1 MQTIPLFPLHQVL
14 FPGGKLPLRIFE
26 PRYID
31 LVSECL
37 RADSGFGV
45 CCIRQGKEVGAG
57 AQCYDVGT
65 YARIV
70 DWCRLDDGLLGITTQ
85 AETRFRVEQFSERAN
100 TLLEAKIQWLEEDE
114 VHNIGEDYHALQL
127 LLTRIFE
134 HYGIS
139 YEDQAQGLQE
149 SAWLGYRLAELLPLD
164 LNERQ
169 AILEIDDSLKRLSKL
184 QHILNESDAVEF
196 GDR

>member
-45 CCIRQGKEVGAG
+45 CCIRQGKEVGGG
-57 AQCYDVGT
+57 ARCYDVGT

-70 DWCRLDDGLLGITTQ
+70 DWSQLDDGLLGITTQ
-85 AETRFRVEQFSERAN
+85 AERRFRVQQFSARSN
-100 TLLEAKIQWLEEDE
+100 TLLEARIQWLEEDD
-114 VHNIGEDYHALQL
+114 VCDIGDDYHTLQL
-127 LLTRIFE
+127 LLTSIFE

-139 YEDQAQGLQE
+139 YEDQKQRLKEAG
-149 SAWLGYRLAELLPLD
+149 WLGYRLAELLPLELHD
-164 LNERQ
+164 RQ
-169 AILEIDDSLKRLSKL
+169 VILEMDDSLMRLAKL
-184 QHILNESDAVEF
+184 EQMLNETEFVEF
-196 GDR
+196 GD